1 VRRIFGHSLGREE
14 NMTENSAFKGSQKK
28 TLPQLHLAKVTAASM
43 GKKLSVKTHSTFL
56 QIHVL

>member
-1 VRRIFGHSLGREE
+1 LGREE

-43 GKKLSVKTHSTFL
+43 GKKLSVKTYSTFL